1 MSANDILPY
10 LSVLTALLTACIG
23 AGVWYLGYLQHKTN
37 ALRLN
42 HELFE
47 RRFQMYDAF
56 RSFLGGI
63 MAEDKTSNGECLRM
77 LRETN
82 QAEFLFGSDIPKYL
96 LSAYHKGLD
105 LVESHRKLDS
115 VPRLPVGDE
124 RSRVA
129 HENAE
134 QLKWFGNQ
142 YNVLPELFGKYLN
155 LTRLE

>member
-1 MSANDILPY
+1 MCNNAFLPY
-10 LSVLTALLTACIG
+10 FPALLTAIIAG
-23 AGVWYLGYLQHKTN
+23 AAAWLAYLQHKTN
-37 ALRLN
+37 ALRLK

-47 RRFQMYDAF
+47 RRFQVYDAF

-63 MAEDKTSNGECLRM
+63 MAEAKTSHAACLTM

-82 QAEFLFGSDIPKYL
+82 QAQFLFGSEIPEYL

-105 LVESHRKLDS
+105 LVESHRKLDGEG
-115 VPRLPVGDE
+115 RLPVGDE

-134 QLKWFGNQ
+134 QVMWFSNQ
-142 YNVLPELFGKYLN
+142 YTVLPKLFGKYLN
-155 LTRLE
+155 LTKLE

>member
-1 MSANDILPY
+1 MSDNAFLPY
-10 LSVLTALLTACIG
+10 LSPLLTLSIG
-23 AGVWYLGYLQHKTN
+23 VAAWYLGYRQQQTN
-37 ALRLN
+37 ALRLK

-47 RRFQMYDAF
+47 RRFQVYDAF
-56 RSFLGGI
+56 RKFLGGI
-63 MAEDKTSNGECLRM
+63 LAEGKTSHGACLTM

-82 QAEFLFGSDIPKYL
+82 QAEFLFGSDVPEYH

-105 LVESHRKLDS
+105 LVESHRKLDG

-124 RSRVA
+124 RERVV

-134 QLKWFGNQ
+134 QVKWFGDQ
-142 YNVLPELFGKYLN
+142 YEVIGKLFGKYLN

>member
-10 LSVLTALLTACIG
+10 VSALTALLTACIG

-37 ALRLN
+37 ALRLK

-47 RRFQMYDAF
+47 RRFQVYEAF

-63 MAEDKTSNGECLRM
+63 MHEAKTSHGACLTM

-82 QAEFLFGSDIPKYL
+82 QAEFLFGSEIPEYL

-105 LVESHRKLDS
+105 FVESHRKLDG
-115 VPRLPVGDE
+115 VPRLPEGDE
-124 RSRVA
+124 RDRVA
-129 HENAE
+129 HENSE
-134 QLKWFGNQ
+134 QLKWFADQ
-142 YNVLPELFGKYLN
+142 YNVLPKLFGKYLN
-155 LTRLE
+155 LTRLK